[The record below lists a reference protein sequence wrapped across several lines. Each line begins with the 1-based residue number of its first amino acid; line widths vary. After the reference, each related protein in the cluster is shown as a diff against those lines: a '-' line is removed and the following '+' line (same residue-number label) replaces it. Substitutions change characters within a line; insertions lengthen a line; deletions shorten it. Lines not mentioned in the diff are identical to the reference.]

1 MKGLFGILLTLVSS
15 GSFAQTLRTGLVI
28 TDRETTALR
37 STAIRSRGCEYLKI
51 EICERSLSATKGREL
66 TASIKNC
73 RQFFQGEN
81 NAIAVAA
88 LADEIRDEHVK
99 GWSKGIAVVAATV
112 LTAGA
117 AEGLFGFAAVHSAWL
132 ANVMSFTPLAL
143 AGGAV
148 TSSVLALPDFLERVA
163 RGSNPFYNGAVIKVL
178 KSSEQ
183 DRTTTR
189 LIDVHG
195 LVRQRES
202 VQRSLKLDGM
212 IRTRSGLLCPRAA
225 RL

>member
-1 MKGLFGILLTLVSS
+1 MSS
-15 GSFAQTLRTGLVI
+15 GTFAQTLRTGLVI

-37 STAIRSRGCEYLKI
+37 TSVIRSKGCDYLKI
-51 EICERSLSATKGREL
+51 EICERSISATKGREL

-73 RQFFQGEN
+73 RPFLQGEN

-88 LADEIRDEHVK
+88 LADEIRDEHMK

-112 LTAGA
+112 LTTGA
-117 AEGLFGFAAVHSAWL
+117 AEGLFGFAEVHSATL
-132 ANVMSFTPLAL
+132 ANVMPLIPLTL

-148 TSSVLALPDFLERVA
+148 TSSVLSLSEFFERVA
-163 RGSNPFYNGAVIKVL
+163 RASNPFYNGAVIKVL

-183 DRTTTR
+183 GRTTTR

-202 VQRSLKLDGM
+202 VQQSLKLDGS